1 MGQYIAHWTLDICH
15 SDPKKKIASL
25 EYSHQ
30 KLLKPKFGP
39 IQTFGMTIKAFQNG
53 HIEQEKWYVHVN
65 VSTNTM
71 DTPTLKHL
79 SHLEQETA
87 SQVHHWP

>member
-1 MGQYIAHWTLDICH
+1 LDIYH
-15 SDPKKKIASL
+15 SNPKKKIASL

-30 KLLKPKFGP
+30 KLRRHKFGP
-39 IQTFGMTIKAFQNG
+39 IQIFGMTIKAFQNG
-53 HIEQEKWYVHVN
+53 HIEQEKQYVHMK

-79 SHLEQETA
+79 SHLEQETT
-87 SQVHHWP
+87 SQVCH